1 MTPDFGKQKKQ
12 QSSSDALYDLEF
24 DAVLIEQSIAK
35 QYGILPSQQG
45 ELTYSD
51 WSKLVGGLMRDTPL
65 GQVVSIRGETDRN
78 TIQKMNAWQKQ
89 IRSEWAA
96 FKAKSQK
103 PGAGYDEASV
113 MAQLKSMLISAFGAQ
128 KKQ

>member
-1 MTPDFGKQKKQ
+1 M
-12 QSSSDALYDLEF
+12 
-24 DAVLIEQSIAK
+24 LIEQSIAK

-45 ELTYSD
+45 ELSYAD

-65 GQVVSIRGETDRN
+65 GQIVSIRGETNRDTIRN
-78 TIQKMNAWQKQ
+78 MNAWQKQ

-96 FKAKSQK
+96 FKAKNRK
-103 PGAGYDEASV
+103 PGAEYDEASA

-128 KKQ
+128 TKQ